1 MATYN
6 AGSSGG
12 FDNRDLWIN
21 NTGQSTGETFAGQTS
36 SSGSILTGNAQANY
50 SEYTFTANGLTYRYI
65 GEFTAEFSGSLL
77 SGTTSASGTYDRI
90 VVMDGNEVVA
100 DYSGKPTA
108 VDFGSEATGLI
119 GNVTGLLD
127 LVGDLLGGEGA
138 EAIENLHLDA
148 TPSLPAKAFA
158 GSDRLIGSDGADELF
173 GFNGNDVIVGGGGA
187 DTIDGGAGVNTLS
200 YAGSDGKVSVN
211 LATGTA
217 SYSDAAGDTF
227 SNIQNLTG
235 SSFNDVLSGDAG
247 ANELRGGNGNDRLLG
262 RDGNDRL
269 IGGAG
274 DDIITGGDGV
284 DTLYG
289 QSGADVFDF
298 NNVRE
303 SGSAADTRDTI
314 ADFSSAQGDKIDLSD
329 LDQNDELSFIGTS
342 KFSGAGGE
350 VRYQVYANATVAFV
364 DLDGDKSAD
373 FSVKLAGLGGV
384 TADDFIL

>member
-6 AGSSGG
+6 SGASAG

-36 SSGSILTGNAQANY
+36 TSGSILSGNAQANY

-90 VVMDGNEVVA
+90 MVMDGDEVVA
-100 DYSGKPTA
+100 DYAGKPTD
-108 VDFGSEATGLI
+108 VDFGSESTGLLST
-119 GNVTGLLD
+119 VTGLLD
-127 LVGDLLGGEGA
+127 LVGGLLGGEGT
-138 EAIENLHLDA
+138 EAIDNLHLDA
-148 TPSLPAKAFA
+148 TPNLPAQAFA
-158 GSDRLIGSDGADELF
+158 GSDRLFGGDGADELF
-173 GFNGNDVIVGGGGA
+173 GFNGNDAIVGGGGA

-200 YAGSDGKVSVN
+200 YAGSDSKVSVN
-211 LATGTA
+211 LGSGTA
-217 SYSDAAGDTF
+217 VYGDAEGDTF

-235 SSFNDVLSGDAG
+235 SSHNDVLSGDDG
-247 ANELRGGNGNDRLLG
+247 ANVLRGGNGNDRLLG
-262 RDGNDRL
+262 RDGDDRL
-269 IGGAG
+269 VGGAG
-274 DDIITGGDGV
+274 DDLITGGDGV

-289 QSGADVFDF
+289 QAGADVFDF

-303 SGSAADTRDTI
+303 SGVTSATRDTI

-342 KFSGAGGE
+342 KFSGEGGE

-364 DLDGDKSAD
+364 DLDGDKAAD
-373 FSVKLAGLGGV
+373 FSVKLAGIGGMS
-384 TADDFIL
+384 ADDFIL